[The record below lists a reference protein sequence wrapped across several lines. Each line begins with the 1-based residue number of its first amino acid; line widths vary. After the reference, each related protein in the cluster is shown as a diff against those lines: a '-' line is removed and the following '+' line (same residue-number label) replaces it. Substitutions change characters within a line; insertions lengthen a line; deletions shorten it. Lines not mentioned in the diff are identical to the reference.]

1 MSLTKEDLQAI
12 SELLD
17 VKISAS
23 EERTAKETTRQLN
36 LMIEQYFDPRFS
48 ALADAIKDLHEHTVS
63 RDELRGKL
71 EIIEER
77 QDAHGAILKRHE
89 REIDL
94 LKKAQ

>member
-12 SELLD
+12 GEIVDQTVSH
-17 VKISAS
+17 
-23 EERTAKETTRQLN
+23 QLGI
-36 LMIEQYFDPRFS
+36 MIEQYFDPRFN
-48 ALADAIKDLHEHTVS
+48 ALADAIKDINEHKVS

-71 EIIEER
+71 EVIEEK
-77 QDAHGAILKRHE
+77 QDAHEAILKRHE